1 MTKISLEQ
9 IKHNDPEFYAAAQG
23 TANLFYR
30 GHAHD
35 TKDTKEF
42 FVIRR

>member
-1 MTKISLEQ
+1 MRQLLQLDICMVSLSSIS
-9 IKHNDPEFYAAAQG
+9 